1 MADEF
6 DSEGNIISL
15 KAAPAQALS
24 QPTLPNKMAD
34 KIDEEGNII
43 VSPLGRFKKLSTIVP
58 VVSQPTAVPARTPL
72 PVPAQSPHPTP
83 PLASLAR
90 KPAVN
95 TTKLCDDRHVWKV
108 QAPALPAVRD
118 LTASAAPDKISL
130 NQTGKPVLRQLATAA
145 AIARAPKT
153 GGVRPPLNFN
163 LQNILAEERK
173 EMKQMFAEKHRRL
186 EEKLRDDLRCRCGD
200 KQVVPADHVPT
211 VPLTTCP
218 ATASTISESKDETQ
232 QNRSVIAPLV
242 TSWVTLLSHLR
253 SDTIEQMKKLQKAN
267 KDKDNQIEKLK
278 NRVACLVNEDNLEH
292 LERQQSQTSYSS
304 SDCASVSSNSSYKE
318 SSCES
323 NNRQTNPVTGR
334 KHTSF
339 VPSRRTRRCSQSSSA
354 SNYEQHRSVTSHQR
368 TRREA
373 DDVEIRRKQQTD
385 YISRIGGTVDT
396 LAKQYSPARYTH
408 VSPKSNYPVE
418 GGPTVLD
425 VFPAL
430 CLFAGDEEPTDE
442 ELSKYDADL
451 ARQLRP
457 DPIYSP
463 TLRKPNVNWAK
474 LNPFQHKNLP
484 KPNLFPVHG
493 CSQDPDFYEQMVQYR
508 DGGGNYRRTLKWN
521 PLKISV
527 EIEELTNQPFGRNFG
542 FETNMGVVAIPT
554 MPLHGYRCHPSTGE
568 WVMDAIG

>member
-396 LAKQYSPARYTH
+396 LAKLYSPARYIHISTIIEYDD
-408 VSPKSNYPVE
+408 V
-418 GGPTVLD
+418 GPTVMD
-425 VFPAL
+425 VYPAL
-430 CLFAGDEEPTDE
+430 CLFVGEEEPTSE
-442 ELSKYDADL
+442 ELAKYDSYL
-451 ARQLRP
+451 ASQLRP
-457 DPIYSP
+457 APIYSP
-463 TLRKPNVNWAK
+463 TLQKPRVDWTKVNKWK
-474 LNPFQHKNLP
+474 LRDLP
-484 KPNLFPVHG
+484 ESHTFPILSVP
-493 CSQDPDFYEQMVQYR
+493 QDPDYYETTYAKMY
-508 DGGGNYRRTLKWN
+508 GGIVGCSGLPNVPGACRCLN
-521 PLKISV
+521 CIP
-527 EIEELTNQPFGRNFG
+527 PFGQ
-542 FETNMGVVAIPT
+542 
-554 MPLHGYRCHPSTGE
+554 LHGYRSNHGILPMPKEPVHGYVWTSCGG
-568 WVMDAIG
+568 WVLYAGGNFGLE